1 VRFGVLSLIA
11 GLGLYIGAAAARV
24 SAYKGESQPTWLTT
38 LWLAATALVVVG
50 LLILVNDA
58 VRTYRQRS

>member
-1 VRFGVLSLIA
+1 MRFGVLSLIA

-24 SAYKGESQPTWLTT
+24 SAYSGEPQPPWLTT

-58 VRTYRQRS
+58 VRAYRERS